1 MSQTNDSV
9 SDKDVQTD
17 SLFERQVLAQFEP
30 GGALSGATDHF
41 VTRPGQMA
49 FARAVSRTIESRGTA
64 VIEAGTG
71 TGKTFAY
78 MTPALISGC
87 KVIVSTAGK
96 SLQDQLFEKDIPA
109 VKHVLKNNAK
119 VALLKGRSNYLCLHR
134 LDLTIAE
141 GLLKTRTAVD
151 DLATIKIFAQTT
163 KDGDCTRIRGVP
175 EDSAVWPAV
184 TSTKE
189 NCLAK
194 RCRYYDKCF
203 VNKARQQAKDADIV
217 VVNHHLFL
225 SAMADDTPGIPEDVR
240 LLPSADVVIFDE
252 AHKLPEIAS
261 NFFGAELSTWS
272 IRNVV
277 REMKV
282 VLMSKLKSYQPKN
295 RTWDELTD
303 AVLHLVDDFVLSVDQ
318 AGVLEGDSR
327 NILEVAD
334 LSECVKRLEA
344 LRVALKELLGA
355 VEGLTEENEDI
366 AQHMEVAD
374 AISADLALWVAWLGK
389 GAELIE
395 NEAPVVRWISRS
407 RNDVRLNE
415 TPLNIADSFAK
426 MRDNHDSSAWIFTS
440 ATIATD
446 KADFSHFVN
455 QMGLADASTY
465 AWASPFDYP
474 RQAMLYVP
482 QNMPNP
488 KGCDR
493 DEYIR
498 ALIRESWPV
507 IDLLAGRTFILCTS
521 YQAMNMASE
530 ELRDF
535 IDANDRDYTVFVQG
549 EDSRQHLL
557 DKFRTTPNSILI
569 ATMSFWEGI
578 DIKGERLSLV
588 VIDKLPFAPQGDPVL
603 SARCKW
609 IEKQGKNS
617 FQTYQIPLAA
627 IALKQGAGRLIR
639 SENDR
644 GILIVGDTRIIPNAS
659 SYGARFLNS
668 LPDYVRTRKLQRVLD
683 FWRYPDRES

>member
-1 MSQTNDSV
+1 MNQDPTLDSH
-9 SDKDVQTD
+9 TA
-17 SLFERQVLAQFEP
+17 SLFERQVVAQFEE
-30 GGALSGATDHF
+30 GGALANATDNF
-41 VTRPGQMA
+41 VSRPGQMS
-49 FARAVSRTIESRGTA
+49 FARAVSRAIESRGVA

-96 SLQDQLFEKDIPA
+96 SLQDQLYTKDIPA
-109 VKHVLKNNAK
+109 VKGVLKNNAK

-134 LDLTIAE
+134 LDMTIAE
-141 GLLKTRTAVD
+141 GLLKSRSAVD
-151 DLATIKIFAQTT
+151 DLATIRIFSQTT
-163 KDGDCTRIRGVP
+163 KDGDCTTIRGVP
-175 EDSAVWPAV
+175 EDSSVWPAV

-194 RCRYYDKCF
+194 RCRYYDNCF
-203 VNKARQQAKDADIV
+203 VNKARQAAKDADIV

-225 SAMADDTPGIPEDVR
+225 SAMADDTPEVPEDVR

-261 NFFGAELSTWS
+261 NFFGSELSTWS

-282 VLMSKLKSYQPKN
+282 VLLAKLKSYQLKS
-295 RTWDELTD
+295 RTWDDLTD
-303 AVLHLVDDFVLSVDQ
+303 TVLHHVDDFVLSVDE
-318 AGVLEGDSR
+318 AGVLEGDNK
-327 NILEVAD
+327 NILEVDD
-334 LSECVKRLEA
+334 LSVAAKRLEGV
-344 LRVALKELLGA
+344 RSSLKDLLTA
-355 VEGLTEENEDI
+355 VGELTEENEDL
-366 AQHMEVAD
+366 AQHTEVAE
-374 AISADLALWVAWLGK
+374 AIGADLALWVAWLSK
-389 GAELIE
+389 GRQLVE
-395 NEAPVVRWISRS
+395 NEAPVVRWISRG

-426 MRDNHDSSAWIFTS
+426 MRENHSNSAWIFTS
-440 ATIATD
+440 ATIATG

-455 QMGLADASTY
+455 QMGLLEADTY
-465 AWASPFDYP
+465 AWSSPFDYP

-498 ALIRESWPV
+498 ALVRESWPV

-521 YQAMNMASE
+521 YQAMDLAAQ
-530 ELRDF
+530 ELEDY
-535 IDANDRDYTVFVQG
+535 IDTNDRDYTVFVQG
-549 EDSRQHLL
+549 QDSRQHLL

-588 VIDKLPFAPQGDPVL
+588 IIDKLPFAPQGDPVL

-609 IEKQGKNS
+609 IEKQGKNP

-644 GILIVGDTRIIPNAS
+644 GILIVGDTRIIPNETR
-659 SYGARFLNS
+659 YGKHFLDS
-668 LPDYVRTRKLQRVLD
+668 LPDYVRTRQLQRVLD
-683 FWRYPDRES
+683 FWRYPDKAT